1 MDINFFMNLCSG
13 LLRLHMSLTSDQIE
27 GRLFG
32 TYSSK
37 RKAHLV
43 EQKNAWKMGGLT
55 QTKRDNF

>member
-32 TYSSK
+32 KYSSK
-37 RKAHLV
+37 RKV